1 VLEKR
6 HNCMPSWHELWFNV
20 VAQKLRLENQPAF
33 ILHSYPYRETSLIVE
48 VFSQNYGRLPLVA
61 RGARRPRSAVRG
73 LLMAFQ
79 PLQLNWFGKTELR
92 TLHSAEWQGGQ
103 PQLQGMAL
111 ICAFYLNEL
120 LLKLL
125 PRDDPHEQLF
135 RHYQETLQLL
145 SACSDFAAIL
155 RHFEKRLL
163 QELGYALTL
172 DREAGTNAPV
182 IAGESYRY
190 VIERGPV
197 RQSAGQTG
205 VELRGK
211 TLLDLAAD
219 DYSDPLTLQ
228 QGKALMRALLNH
240 YLGDQPLH
248 TRQLLK
254 DLQQI

>member
-1 VLEKR
+1 MAIDSKTR
-6 HNCMPSWHELWFNV
+6 HE
-20 VAQKLRLENQPAF
+20 AQPAF
-33 ILHSYPYRETSLIVE
+33 VLHTYPYRETSLIVE
-48 VFSQNYGRLPLVA
+48 VFSRDFGRLPLMA
-61 RGARRPRSAVRG
+61 RGARRPKSAVRG

-79 PLQLNWFGKTELR
+79 PLQLSWFGKSELR

-103 PQLQGMAL
+103 PQLKGMAL
-111 ICAFYLNEL
+111 MCGFYLNEL
-120 LLKLL
+120 MLKLL
-125 PRDDPHEQLF
+125 PRDDPHETLF
-135 RHYQETLQLL
+135 LHYQETLQLL
-145 SACSDFAAIL
+145 SASNEFAAIL
-155 RHFEKRLL
+155 RRFEKRLL

-172 DREAGTNAPV
+172 DREAGTDAPV
-182 IAGESYRY
+182 LAEEWYSYI
-190 VIERGPV
+190 IERGPV
-197 RQSAGQTG
+197 RHSEAQNG

-248 TRQLLK
+248 TRQLLR